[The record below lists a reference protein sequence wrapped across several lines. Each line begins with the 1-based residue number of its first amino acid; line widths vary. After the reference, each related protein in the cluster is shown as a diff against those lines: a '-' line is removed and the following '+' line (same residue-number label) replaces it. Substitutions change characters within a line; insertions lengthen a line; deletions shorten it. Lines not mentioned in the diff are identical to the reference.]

1 MNPKEDVEQLMNEG
15 IEFAAKMLCEHGEF
29 YPFGV
34 VRKADGSILH
44 AGAADGTEQPPSASL
59 IEILRSNYR
68 QEAQAGRYSATAM
81 FHDVRITPPGKSAK
95 SDAIQVELEHSGG
108 YCADVFFP
116 YTRDSGGNVS
126 FGETFASKRDLTVFG
141 RAS

>member
-15 IEFAAKMLCEHGEF
+15 FEFAAKVLREHGEF
-29 YPFGV
+29 YPFGI
-34 VRKADGSILH
+34 VRKADGNIQH
-44 AGAADGTEQPPSASL
+44 VGAADGTEHPPSAAL
-59 IEILRSNYR
+59 IEILRSTYR

-81 FHDVRITPPGKSAK
+81 FYDVRITPPGKSAK

-116 YTRDSGGNVS
+116 YTRDSAGNVS
-126 FGETFASKRDLTVFG
+126 FGEIFASKRDLTVFG